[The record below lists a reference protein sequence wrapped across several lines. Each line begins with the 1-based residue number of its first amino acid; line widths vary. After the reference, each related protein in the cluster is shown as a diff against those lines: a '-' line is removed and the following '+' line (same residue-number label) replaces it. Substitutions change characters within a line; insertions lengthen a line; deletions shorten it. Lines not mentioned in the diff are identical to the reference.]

1 MFNTIKEL
9 NIIEYMSTSGE
20 TITTKVVKENNK
32 RKFLVIDNEDTVEY
46 IITVEINKKGREVYK
61 LFYSKSDI
69 WTEQTKGKLRVK
81 MTNTGNGM
89 KIKMVERG
97 DFSEV
102 DYSELEAL
110 RLLLTFESDNA
121 QDSTHKFVEV

>member
-1 MFNTIKEL
+1 
-9 NIIEYMSTSGE
+9 MSTSASTST
-20 TITTKVVKENNK
+20 TIVFKENKK
-32 RKFLVIDNEDTVEY
+32 RKILVIDNEDNVEF
-46 IITVEINKKGREVYK
+46 IITVEINKKGLEVYK

-69 WTEQTKGKLRVK
+69 WTEHTKGKLRIK
-81 MTNTGNGM
+81 MTNTGSGM

-110 RLLLTFESDNA
+110 RLLLLFETDNA
-121 QDSTHKFVEV
+121 QESSHKFVEV

>member
-1 MFNTIKEL
+1 
-9 NIIEYMSTSGE
+9 MSTSAS
-20 TITTKVVKENNK
+20 TITTKVVKEKNK

-46 IITVEINKKGREVYK
+46 IITVEVNKKGREVYK
-61 LFYSKSDI
+61 LFYSNADI
-69 WTEQTKGKLRVK
+69 WSTRTKGQLRVK
-81 MTNTGNGM
+81 MTNTGDGM

-110 RLLLTFESDNA
+110 RLLLIFETDNA
-121 QDSTHKFVEV
+121 KESSHKFVEV